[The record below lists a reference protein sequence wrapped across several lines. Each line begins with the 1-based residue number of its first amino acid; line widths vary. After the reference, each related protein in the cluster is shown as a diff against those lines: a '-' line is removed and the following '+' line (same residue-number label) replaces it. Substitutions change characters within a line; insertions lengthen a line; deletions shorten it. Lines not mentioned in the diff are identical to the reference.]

1 MTVLV
6 TGANGF
12 VGANLVRCLIRNG
25 YRVRGLVRNTA
36 DLRSLEGLDI
46 DLVFGDLFDVHSLIR
61 AARGC
66 DLLFHT
72 AAFYS
77 YARHS
82 AEALMRTAETGT
94 RHVMA
99 AARERG
105 VRRVV
110 LTSSSVVFG
119 STTEPRPLDERHR
132 VAEPD
137 PPPYTLSKIQ
147 QEKTAF
153 GLADR
158 YGIELVAA
166 CPTLCMGP
174 HDYGL
179 AESNAIIVNYLQDPL
194 RSTWPGGCNIVSVTD
209 VAAGH
214 LLIAE
219 KGRPGNRYLMG
230 AENLTW
236 PAVHTLISELCG
248 LPAPLVTAGHT
259 ASLLAG
265 IYHEAVGFFSGR
277 RPPVSRAQAKMV
289 GRYYYYPHR
298 RIAGLGYRPAPARTA
313 LASAV
318 SWLAQSEHIPASL
331 RNGMTL
337 AGEVHDQ
344 RLQEGGINEIQYRQH
359 GQTSDRRGLEGD
371 AR

>member
-25 YRVRGLVRNTA
+25 YRVRGLVRDTS
-36 DLRSLEGLDI
+36 DLRSLEGLEV
-46 DLVFGDLFDVHSLIR
+46 DLVPGDLFDVRSLIR

-66 DLLFHT
+66 DLIFHT

-82 AEALMRTAETGT
+82 TKELMRTAEAGT
-94 RHVMA
+94 RHLME
-99 AARERG
+99 AARERSVG
-105 VRRVV
+105 RVV

-119 STTEPRPLDERHR
+119 STTEPVPLDERHR

-137 PPPYTLSKIQ
+137 PPPYTLSKIR
-147 QEKTAF
+147 QEQTAF

-158 YGIELVAA
+158 FGIELVAA
-166 CPTLCMGP
+166 CPTVCLGP

-179 AESNAIIVNYLQDPL
+179 TESNAIIVNYLHDPL
-194 RSTWPGGCNIVSVTD
+194 RSTWPGGCNIVSVAD
-209 VAAGH
+209 VAEGH
-214 LLIAE
+214 RLIAE
-219 KGRPGNRYLMG
+219 RGRPGRRYLMG

-236 PAVHTLISELCG
+236 SEIHTLISALCG
-248 LPAPLVTAGHT
+248 VPGPLVTAGHT
-259 ASLLAG
+259 ACFLAG
-265 IYHEAVGFFSGR
+265 VYHEAVGLLNGK
-277 RPPVSRAQAKMV
+277 RPLVSRVQARMV
-289 GRYYYYPHR
+289 GRYYYYDTR
-298 RIAGLGYRPAPARTA
+298 RIAELGYRPVPARRA

-318 SWLAQSEHIPASL
+318 SWLARSEHIPARM

-337 AGEVHDQ
+337 SKEVHDQ
-344 RLQEGGINEIQYRQH
+344 RLLEGGMDEIQYRQH
-359 GQTSDRRGLEGD
+359 GQTSDSGGLAGD
-371 AR
+371 AG